1 MRDKLHW
8 GKLKKSWTLW
18 RWKTRHLVLTHM
30 SQHTQSLSL
39 SPTHSHCHSPTHA
52 HICHCTHAQSHN
64 THNTHTHAQTGCC
77 IMHSVTIH
85 ISLVTLLSIFLSI
98 CSSID
103 SLSIYLYFY
112 ACALYYFIFLLFY
125 FLICPSPLSASYL
138 CFSVFFCFYF
148 FHRFRHVYTRLAHH
162 ID

>member
-1 MRDKLHW
+1 MEMKDQ
-8 GKLKKSWTLW
+8 TPC
-18 RWKTRHLVLTHM
+18 THTHVTTHTVTVT
-30 SQHTQSLSL
+30 QPYTQSLSF
-39 SPTHSHCHSPTHA
+39 THT
-52 HICHCTHAQSHN
+52 CTHMPLHTCTVTQH
-64 THNTHTHAQTGCC
+64 THTHAQTGCC

-148 FHRFRHVYTRLAHH
+148 FHRFIRHVYTRLAHH
-162 ID
+162 IDQKGIESIKTYSK